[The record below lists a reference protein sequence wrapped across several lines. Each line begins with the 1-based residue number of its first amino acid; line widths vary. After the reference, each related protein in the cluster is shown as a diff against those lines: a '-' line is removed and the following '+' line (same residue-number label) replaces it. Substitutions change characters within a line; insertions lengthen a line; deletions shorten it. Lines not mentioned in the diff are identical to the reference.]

1 MNAIA
6 DEWDEYE
13 EKSKQRLKEY
23 FNNLIE
29 QEYQNNRFLREVQL
43 EKIKIKKQDEEKDK
57 LIENLKK
64 MVMEGARKQ
73 VEIERE

>member
-29 QEYQNNRFLREVQL
+29 QEYQNNKFLREVQL